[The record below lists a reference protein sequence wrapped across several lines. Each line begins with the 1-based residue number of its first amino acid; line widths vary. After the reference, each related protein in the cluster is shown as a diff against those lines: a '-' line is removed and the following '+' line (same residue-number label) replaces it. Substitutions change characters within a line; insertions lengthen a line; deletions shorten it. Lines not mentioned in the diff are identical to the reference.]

1 MSSPT
6 CSATRRAG
14 TRMAPPPYI
23 SSPVKLLIAVGA
35 LPVFTVLT
43 GREALAVY
51 PSASG
56 GSQATATTVAA
67 STFIPA
73 FGEMGGGYAI
83 AGGLVA
89 IVVLLILGRG
99 LLARA
104 AAAGQS
110 EGEWDDNVLTEGRG
124 RDLWERLDR
133 ARSERERIVRA
144 QRAGDPGEVFEGT
157 GIEGTLQGYLL
168 WGGAPLVGVAA
179 ADGLAHGMSAFADL
193 GVDSAVLDASGE
205 IMQASVAEGVS
216 EAAGTVAESAMT
228 ASTDF
233 VSGALGIVPVFSTAL
248 EIMRQHSLFKNGIAT
263 RETAVR
269 DVAARAL
276 SVGVG
281 SVTGGALAG
290 AIFGP
295 AGMLFGSIVGAV
307 AGSVGLRQA
316 HRAEVAK
323 KAETCNEFLRG
334 ARDAAERSKQGAEDN
349 VRNAAIAHS
358 RGLAAHL
365 KIVPPVE
372 DHPSLGRAVEPLVAT
387 VRAALERRARSG
399 LLRDKTVQAMLASL
413 PGTEDARAHP
423 LDALAAVRKLP
434 RLPSDAGDWA
444 PHLGA
449 LSEATEVV
457 TRDLS
462 SWMVRHRQM
471 TESANQSMAAAVK
484 AELERHRHMITR
496 LQEEVAARV
505 QEFRM
510 LAARYGF
517 NVQM

>member
-1 MSSPT
+1 MSVPT

-14 TRMAPPPYI
+14 TRVAPPPYI
-23 SSPVKLLIAVGA
+23 SSPVKLLIAFGA
-35 LPVFTVLT
+35 LSVFTVLT
-43 GREALAVY
+43 GREALAVE
-51 PSASG
+51 PTLSG
-56 GSQATATTVAA
+56 GSQTTATTVATSA
-67 STFIPA
+67 FTPA
-73 FGEMGGGYAI
+73 FGEMGGYAI
-83 AGGLVA
+83 AGVLVA
-89 IVVLLILGRG
+89 IVVLLILRRG
-99 LLARA
+99 ILAQTA
-104 AAAGQS
+104 AARRS
-110 EGEWDDNVLTEGRG
+110 EGGWDDNVLTKGRAQE
-124 RDLWERLDR
+124 LWERLAR

-144 QRAGDPGEVFEGT
+144 QRAGDPDEVFEGT
-157 GIEGTLQGYLL
+157 GIEGTLQAYML
-168 WGGAPLVGVAA
+168 WGGVPLVGVAA
-179 ADGLAHGMSAFADL
+179 ADGLVHGMNAFADL
-193 GVDSAVLDASGE
+193 GLDSAVVDASGE

-233 VSGALGIVPVFSTAL
+233 VSGALGVVPVFSTAL
-248 EIMRQHSLFKNGIAT
+248 EIMRQHSLFKDGIAT
-263 RETAVR
+263 RETAIR

-281 SVTGGALAG
+281 SVAGGAVAG

-295 AGMLFGSIVGAV
+295 PGMLFGSIVGAV
-307 AGSVGLRQA
+307 VGSIGLRQA
-316 HRAEVAK
+316 HRSEVAK

-349 VRNAAIAHS
+349 VRNAAITQS

-365 KIVPPVE
+365 KVVPPVE

-387 VRAALERRARSG
+387 VRAALERRARGG
-399 LLRDKTVQAMLASL
+399 LLRDRAVQAMLATL

-423 LDALAAVRKLP
+423 LEALAAVRKLP
-434 RLPSDAGDWA
+434 RLPDDAGDWA

-449 LSEATEVV
+449 LSEATQVV

-462 SWMVRHRQM
+462 LWMERHRQM

-505 QEFRM
+505 QEFRT